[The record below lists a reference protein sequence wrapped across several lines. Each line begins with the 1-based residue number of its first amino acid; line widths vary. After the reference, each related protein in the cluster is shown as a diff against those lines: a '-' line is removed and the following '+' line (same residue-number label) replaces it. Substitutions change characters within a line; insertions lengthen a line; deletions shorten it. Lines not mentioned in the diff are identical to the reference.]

1 MLYLS
6 FEGFVRRMNGS
17 VISLGDGLFPFFLDF
32 TRGFSTN
39 FHIMEMISPTFL
51 SLLPALIAIALA
63 LFGKNVYLALLGG
76 LFSAGFL
83 LDLGALDGLWKVMDT
98 FLVGA
103 LADRDHAKIIL
114 FSLLIASMVEVMR
127 RCGAAQDLLDWMSH
141 RVKNRRTAQT
151 MTAASGLVVFFD
163 DYANCLLVGQTM
175 QPLSDKFGIS
185 RAKLA
190 FLVDATA
197 APAAT
202 LALVS
207 TWIGFEVGLMAE
219 GLKTIGM
226 TQNAYGFFMEGWAYR
241 FYPIILLFFVFMVAV
256 SGRDY
261 GTMRKAELASRP
273 QDGGEAQVEA
283 KEPNRT
289 RAVWAAIVPV
299 VFLVLAT
306 LVDLYVQ
313 GYQASKN
320 PAETPLF
327 ELIGSADGYDAM
339 MRGGI
344 MGWLL
349 AVLGAVFVGK
359 EKVQDVTDYTID
371 GMKYIMG
378 AMVVLILAW
387 SLGSALG
394 ELQAADYLVSVLGQ
408 GLPGWLCPTAVFVVA
423 AAIAFATGTSF
434 GTMGILMP
442 IVFPLVH
449 GIAPGEAHLLLA
461 SAASVLAGACFGDHC
476 SPISDTTVLSSMSS
490 GCDHLEHVKTQL
502 PYALTV
508 GGLAIIFGTLPAGL
522 GLNPWIS
529 IVLAVGVA
537 YGILR
542 VFGKA
547 KEQPVG

>member
-1 MLYLS
+1 
-6 FEGFVRRMNGS
+6 
-17 VISLGDGLFPFFLDF
+17 
-32 TRGFSTN
+32 
-39 FHIMEMISPTFL
+39 METINPTFL
-51 SLLPALIAIALA
+51 SLLPALIAIGLA

-83 LDLGALDGLWKVMDT
+83 LDMGILDGLWKVMDG

-103 LADRDHAKIIL
+103 LADRDHAKIVI

-141 RVKNRRTAQT
+141 RIKSRKSAQT

-175 QPLSDKFGIS
+175 RPLSDKFGIS

-241 FYPIILLFFVFMVAV
+241 FYPIILLFFVFMVAS

-261 GTMRKAELASRP
+261 GTMRQAELATKP
-273 QDGGEAQVEA
+273 QDLGDDEVER
-283 KEPNRT
+283 KEPNRK
-289 RAVWAAIVPV
+289 RAVWAAMVPV
-299 VFLVLAT
+299 VFLVVAT

-313 GYQASKN
+313 GYQAAKN

-327 ELIGSADGYDAM
+327 EMIGAADGYNAM

-344 MGWLL
+344 LGWLL
-349 AVLGAVFVGK
+349 AVLGAVIVGK

-394 ELQAADYLVSVLGQ
+394 ELKAADYLVSILGA

-490 GCDHLEHVKTQL
+490 GCDHLEHVRTQL

-508 GGLAIIFGTLPAGL
+508 GGLSIVLGTLPAGL
-522 GLNPWIS
+522 GVNPWIS
-529 IVLAVGVA
+529 ILLAVGAA

-542 VFGKA
+542 VFGKVKDSQA
-547 KEQPVG
+547 SS

>member
-1 MLYLS
+1 
-6 FEGFVRRMNGS
+6 
-17 VISLGDGLFPFFLDF
+17 
-32 TRGFSTN
+32 
-39 FHIMEMISPTFL
+39 METINPTFL

-83 LDLGALDGLWKVMDT
+83 LDMGVLEGLWKVMNG
-98 FLVGA
+98 FMVGA
-103 LADRDHAKIIL
+103 LADRDHAKIII

-141 RVKNRRTAQT
+141 RVKSRQTAQT

-241 FYPIILLFFVFMVAV
+241 FYPIILLFFVFMVAS

-261 GTMRKAELASRP
+261 GTMRKAELATKP
-273 QDGGEAQVEA
+273 QGGGDAEVEV
-283 KEPNRT
+283 KEPNRK

-313 GYQASKN
+313 GYQAAKN
-320 PAETPLF
+320 PADTPLF
-327 ELIGSADGYDAM
+327 EMIGSADGYNAM

-378 AMVVLILAW
+378 AMVVLVLAW

-394 ELQAADYLVSVLGQ
+394 ELKAADYLVSVLGQ

-508 GGLAIIFGTLPAGL
+508 GGLSIVLGTLPAGL
-522 GLNPWIS
+522 GLSPWIS
-529 IVLAVGVA
+529 IVLAAAAA

-542 VFGKA
+542 VFGTTKDPA
-547 KEQPVG
+547 VS

>member
-1 MLYLS
+1 
-6 FEGFVRRMNGS
+6 
-17 VISLGDGLFPFFLDF
+17 
-32 TRGFSTN
+32 
-39 FHIMEMISPTFL
+39 METIPPTFL
-51 SLLPALIAIALA
+51 SLIPAILAILFALV
-63 LFGKNVYLALLGG
+63 GKNVYLALLGG

-83 LDLGALDGLWKVMDT
+83 VENNVFAGLWKVVDV

-103 LADRDHAKIIL
+103 LADRDHAKIIV
-114 FSLLIASMVEVMR
+114 FSLLIAAMVEVMR
-127 RCGAAQDLLDWMSH
+127 RCGAAQDLLDWLSQK
-141 RVKNRRTAQT
+141 VKGRRQAQT

-175 QPLSDKFGIS
+175 RPLADRFGIS

-207 TWIGFEVGLMAE
+207 TWIGFEVGLMAD
-219 GLKTIGM
+219 GLKAVGM

-241 FYPIILLFFVFMVAV
+241 FYPIVLLFFVFSVALT
-256 SGRDY
+256 GRDF
-261 GTMRKAELASRP
+261 GPMRVAEGLKHPSGDEP
-273 QDGGEAQVEA
+273 EVDEPI
-283 KEPNRT
+283 KKPNRK
-289 RAVWAAIVPV
+289 RALWGAIVPV
-299 VFLVLAT
+299 VALVLAT
-306 LVDLYVQ
+306 LLDLYVQ
-313 GYQASKN
+313 GVQASKN

-327 ELIGSADGYDAM
+327 ELIGSADGYNAM

-344 MGWLL
+344 LGWLL
-349 AVLGAVFVGK
+349 AVCGAVLAGGTKVK
-359 EKVQDVTDYTID
+359 EATEHTIE
-371 GMKYIMG
+371 GMKYIFG
-378 AMVVLILAW
+378 AMVVLLLAW
-387 SLGSALG
+387 ALG
-394 ELQAADYLVSVLGQ
+394 AALGDLRAADYLVSVLGE

-442 IVFPLVH
+442 IVFPLVV

-476 SPISDTTVLSSMSS
+476 SPISDTTVLSSMSA

-508 GGLAIIFGTLPAGL
+508 GGLSVVLGTLPAGL
-522 GLNPWIS
+522 GLSPWIS
-529 IVLAVGVA
+529 IGLAATGA
-537 YGILR
+537 YLILR
-542 VFGKA
+542 LFGA
-547 KEQPVG
+547 ASNP